1 MKKTRAILALTLALL
16 ICLLPVNGVFAA
28 AEVKEAWKYI
38 GGWGIDTAYVSEGVK
53 ATVPGADSVGD
64 GAWSYK
70 AKISNDDAATP
81 VFSIA
86 DGKKVT
92 IELSVKFYNEDG
104 TPVSTSVNSSALDI
118 YVHDASNDAQIGMLR
133 IWTDSAGATNGNHSC
148 EVMGTGWDNQG
159 AGYWIMGDATAESRF
174 TIQVDQESFISSY
187 VGGSD
192 DMTPLANDDLLA
204 DRREMLKSVDNI
216 YFKVGG
222 DNGFTNSTE
231 IVLRSVNGQS
241 LANTDGQ
248 MTDTVAPVF
257 GKADVMATLNL
268 GEAYT
273 IPTEA
278 FDLIGNVSYSLK
290 IGNEVIDGKTFTPAQ
305 AGETAVTLVATDEA
319 GNASEVTYTFNVVS
333 QIAAPNFTSVPT
345 LTDREVSYFETL
357 VFDGAPYADET
368 GTAQAVLKVLRGE
381 DIVQTISARDDGK
394 FAYFIAS
401 DFVSGEYTFI
411 YEVTNAAGKTA
422 SEPQTITLTAK
433 KIDGVE
439 FVSGMNG
446 NMLAEYSKDGLLLRS
461 VEDWKEFF
469 LGTFDISEGMDVK
482 FVVNPQTVAGSNN
495 DVACVSWTF
504 VNADDD
510 NYRVMYRVWIDH
522 SGADRATNVYI
533 STDGGEN
540 YTDITDTGWISRNV
554 DGVAGQ
560 YHMAF
565 TADDTFVGERTG
577 GMTRVDRAYEQL
589 IAFFE
594 SCPSMRFD
602 VAMTMG
608 NLSVTDGNYEM
619 IVTSLN
625 GQSFVGETITWV
637 DAFLSV
643 KSDIPE
649 KIELGKTLPVTVYA
663 KDIRGE
669 VTIVMLVTAPDGT
682 TSEVAI
688 VDGVAEYAFDQLGDY
703 TLKISTV
710 GHNGNTVEQSYTI
723 SCRNSVAP
731 VEITIDGK
739 YNETYAKGDKIT
751 IADVI
756 CSENVVEK
764 TVTIKLPSGETV
776 SAAIG
781 DEYTFALP
789 GVYVLTYSARDD
801 AEPVANENSVSVTIN
816 VPDTEKPMISV
827 TWPDSANVG
836 DTVKPVIDVRDDSEY
851 DMTVTLVKPDGSSL
865 KLDGDYTFTAD
876 TAGEYTL
883 KITVEDLYGNKET
896 AQKTLT
902 VAQAN
907 AGAQNENSAPI
918 GLIVAIA
925 VVVLAAAAVVVIVLL
940 KKRKT
945 N

>member
-16 ICLLPVNGVFAA
+16 ICLIPVSGVFAVE
-28 AEVKEAWKYI
+28 EVKEAWKYI
-38 GGWGIDTAYVSEGVK
+38 GGWDIGSAYVANGVK
-53 ATVPGADSVGD
+53 ATIPGADTVGGGD
-64 GAWSYK
+64 AWSYK
-70 AKISNDDAATP
+70 AKIPNDSSTQP

-86 DGKKVT
+86 DGKTVT

-104 TPVSTSVNSSALDI
+104 TQVTTSQNSDALDI
-118 YVHDASNDAQIGMLR
+118 YVHDASNDAQIGLLR
-133 IWTDSAGATNGNHSC
+133 IWTNSGGATNGNHSC
-148 EVMGTGWDNQG
+148 HVMGTGWDDQS
-159 AGYWIMGDATAESRF
+159 AGCWIMGDATAESHF

-192 DMTPLANDDLLA
+192 EMTPLANKELLA
-204 DRREMLKSVDNI
+204 DRREALKNVDNI

-231 IVLRSVNGQS
+231 VVLLSVNGQS

-257 GKADVMATLNL
+257 GKADVMATINL
-268 GEAYT
+268 GEPYT

-278 FDLIGNVSYSLK
+278 ADLIGNVSYSLK
-290 IGNEVIDGKTFTPAQ
+290 IGDEIIDGKTFTPAK
-305 AGETAVTLVATDEA
+305 AGDTEVTLVATDDA
-319 GNASEVTYTFNVVS
+319 GNASEVTYTFHVVS
-333 QIAAPNFTSVPT
+333 QIAAPSIGSVPT
-345 LTDREVSYFETL
+345 LVDREVSYFETL
-357 VFDGAPYADET
+357 VFDGATYTDET
-368 GTAQAVLKVLRGE
+368 GTAQAVLKVMRGE
-381 DIVQTISARDDGK
+381 ETVKTILARDDGT
-394 FAYFIAS
+394 FAYFISS
-401 DFVSGEYTFI
+401 DFVSGEYTFV
-411 YEVTNAAGKTA
+411 YEVTNAAGTTA
-422 SEPQTITLTAK
+422 SEPQSITLTAK
-433 KIDGVE
+433 KLDSVD

-446 NMLAEYSKDGLLLRS
+446 NMLAEYSKDGILLRS
-461 VEDWKEFF
+461 VQDWKEFF

-533 STDGGEN
+533 STDGGEH
-540 YTDITDTGWISRNV
+540 YLDITDTGWISRNV
-554 DGVAGQ
+554 DDVAGQ

-565 TADDTFVGERTG
+565 NMDDTFVGERTG
-577 GMTRVDRAYEQL
+577 GMTRVDNAYEKL
-589 IAFFE
+589 VAFFE

-608 NLSVTDGNYEM
+608 NLSVEDGNYEM
-619 IVTSLN
+619 LVTSLN
-625 GQSFVGETITWV
+625 GQSFVGETITWE

-669 VTIVMLVTAPDGT
+669 VTIVMRVTAPDGT
-682 TSEVAI
+682 TSEVTI
-688 VDGVAEYAFDQLGDY
+688 VDGVAEYAFNQLGDY
-703 TLKISTV
+703 TLNISTV
-710 GHNGNTVEQSYTI
+710 GRNGNTVEQSYTI
-723 SCRNSVAP
+723 SCRSSVS
-731 VEITIDGK
+731 EIEIVIDGK
-739 YNETYAKGDKIT
+739 YNETYTKGDKIT

-764 TVTIKLPSGETV
+764 VVTIKLPSGETITV
-776 SAAIG
+776 KAG

-789 GVYVLTYSARDD
+789 GVYVLTYTARDD

-816 VPDTEKPMISV
+816 VPDTEKPVIDV
-827 TWPDSANVG
+827 TLPDEVNIGQS
-836 DTVKPVIDVRDDSEY
+836 VKPVIDVRDDSEC
-851 DMTVTLVKPDGSSL
+851 DVTVTLVKPDGSSV
-865 KLDGDYTFTAD
+865 KLDGDYAFTAD
-876 TAGEYTL
+876 AAGEYTL
-883 KITVEDLYGNKET
+883 KISAEDLYGNKET
-896 AQKTLT
+896 VEKKLT

-907 AGAQNENSAPI
+907 EEPSESSSPI
-918 GLIVAIA
+918 GVIIA
-925 VVVLAAAAVVVIVLL
+925 VVVVVVAAAAVAVILL

-945 N
+945 K